1 MDDNPSFLITLHKRL
16 IKESY
21 QVTHVKGP
29 FSVLLGRFYCITGLS
44 LCEIHKIK

>member
-1 MDDNPSFLITLHKRL
+1 MDDNPSFLITLHERL

-21 QVTHVKGP
+21 QVTHVKES
-29 FSVLLGRFYCITGLS
+29 FSVLLGGFYCITGLS

>member
-1 MDDNPSFLITLHKRL
+1 MDDNPSLLITLHENL
-16 IKESY
+16 IKELY

-29 FSVLLGRFYCITGLS
+29 FSVLLGGFCCITGLS